1 MIKSKQALIDISADN
16 NNSLGVQT
24 EGMLLCGI
32 QFPAA
37 MTGSNI
43 TFDFALDN
51 STWIDVKETDGT
63 EVSYTVSAGDV
74 VRVDP
79 SGWAFAKSNVTAVP
93 VIAAGNC
100 IAQSNIPSA
109 CTPKEL
115 LASADWSIKACF
127 DLIIS
132 SSL

>member
-16 NNSLGVQT
+16 NNSLGVQA

-63 EVSYTVSAGDV
+63 ETSYTVSAGDV

-79 SGWAFAKSNVTAVP
+79 SGWAFASNGYIRVSSNGTE
-93 VIAAGNC
+93 AA
-100 IAQSNIPSA
+100 
-109 CTPKEL
+109 
-115 LASADWSIKACF
+115 DRSIVLHF
-127 DLIIS
+127 RHS
-132 SSL
+132 

>member
-16 NNSLGVQT
+16 NNSLGVAT

-43 TFDFALDN
+43 TFDFSMDN
-51 STWIDVKETDGT
+51 SSFVDVKETDGSD
-63 EVSYTVSAGDV
+63 VSYTVSAGDI

-79 SGWAFAKSNVTAVP
+79 SGWAFASNGFLRVTSDGNE
-93 VIAAGNC
+93 AADR
-100 IAQSNIPSA
+100 
-109 CTPKEL
+109 K
-115 LASADWSIKACF
+115 
-127 DLIIS
+127 IILHFRHS
-132 SSL
+132 